1 MSFWNPKLIGSG
13 TIETNTEHIVNDSM
27 KNYGNM
33 KSMVTMK
40 KLRRRMLKPLIWQSR
55 NLAIPPKI
63 MKGRQIVAMI
73 LESFRSSTQTDLMLT
88 GKHLYEL
95 NYPEDSKLNLF
106 RSQSILSAM
115 REDDTPRDLTLRDI
129 LFDKI
134 KGSSSMA
141 FEIRYH
147 KNLREGDS
155 EKSYA

>member
-40 KLRRRMLKPLIWQSR
+40 TLRRRMLKPLIWQSR

-115 REDDTPRDLTLRDI
+115 REDDTPRDLI
-129 LFDKI
+129 DKI